1 MSASQEDAPLPLIG
15 RKERVSFPAWDLHRV
30 RAKVDTGAYS
40 SALHVAS
47 YELVEA
53 DQGISVRLVVCLS
66 RHRPERVVRIEEPVV
81 KMVKVRNSS
90 GDESFRPL
98 IEPVVRLGY
107 VTRRVRLTVTDRSK
121 MRCQMLLGRQAI
133 AGLFLVDV
141 SAKYLLD
148 EQQS

>member
-1 MSASQEDAPLPLIG
+1 VSASQDDAPLPLIG

-47 YELVEA
+47 YELIEA
-53 DQGISVRLVVCLS
+53 DRGTSVRLVISLS
-66 RHRPERVVRIEEPVV
+66 RHRPEHVLRIEEPVV
-81 KMVKVRNSS
+81 KLVRVRNSF
-90 GDESFRPL
+90 GDETFRPL
-98 IEPVVRLGY
+98 IEPVVRLGP

-121 MRCQMLLGRQAI
+121 MRCRMLLGRQAI

-141 SAKYLLD
+141 RARYLLD
-148 EQQS
+148 EQQP